1 MRDIKFRAF
10 EKSLGMTLPV
20 DAIDFCENYVVV
32 HIEDNYMEWY
42 LNDAILE
49 QYTGLKDAE
58 DVEIYENDVIETFDG
73 IRGYVAFEDGTFSIR
88 IDDMSAPL
96 SNYLIFG
103 DLSADV
109 IGNIHQN
116 PELLEE

>member
-1 MRDIKFRAF
+1 MREIKFRAF

-42 LNDAILE
+42 LNEAILE
-49 QYTGLKDAE
+49 QCTGLKDVNGV
-58 DVEIYENDVIETFDG
+58 DIYEGDIVKAFHNYIDTVIFRIGCFGFDAN
-73 IRGYVAFEDGTFSIR
+73 YNHPFTPLCNLDGS
-88 IDDMSAPL
+88 ME
-96 SNYLIFG
+96 
-103 DLSADV
+103 V
-109 IGNIHQN
+109 IGNVHQN